1 MSYEKKY
8 YSYLRKRSFKSFL
21 YRKYFIYPKYK
32 PYMSGLLLDVG
43 CGIGEILEYYKNSI
57 GVDIN
62 SECVKFCKNKGLNA
76 HIMKE
81 DILPFENEKFD
92 TLTFENVLEHIQNPN
107 KIIKEIYRVMKPD
120 ANILISVPGIK
131 GFHNDPDHK
140 QHYDKKRL
148 NEFFKINNFEL
159 IKNYYTP
166 FKSRFLDEKARQ
178 YCLHGIFRKK

>member
-1 MSYEKKY
+1 MSYEKNY

-76 HIMKE
+76 NIMKE

-92 TLTFENVLEHIQNPN
+92 TLTFENVLEHIQNPM
-107 KIIKEIYRVMKPD
+107 IVTR
-120 ANILISVPGIK
+120 
-131 GFHNDPDHK
+131 
-140 QHYDKKRL
+140 RL
-148 NEFFKINNFEL
+148 F
-159 IKNYYTP
+159 
-166 FKSRFLDEKARQ
+166 Q
-178 YCLHGIFRKK
+178 